1 MNYKIPEVLA
11 GGPLGLIDFVLQ
23 AFVVPHVVVFE
34 KYFKKRS
41 TSDFFVTD
49 GRGALVPWCRR
60 NCVLVLG

>member
-1 MNYKIPEVLA
+1 MLIFTLFACLKGCNVYRVRNVNYKIPEVLA

-41 TSDFFVTD
+41 TSDFS
-49 GRGALVPWCRR
+49 
-60 NCVLVLG
+60 